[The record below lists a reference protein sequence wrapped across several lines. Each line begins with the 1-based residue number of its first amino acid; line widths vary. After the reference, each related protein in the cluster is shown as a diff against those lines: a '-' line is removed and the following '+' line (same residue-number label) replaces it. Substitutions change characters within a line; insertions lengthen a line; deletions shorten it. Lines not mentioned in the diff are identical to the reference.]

1 MLWKTPDRPNGQIS
15 RSFPDGVVK
24 IYNAENAAK
33 PGYAPEI
40 KKTLKATLP
49 YEERRLGIQ
58 RFYSG
63 AQNQTRIQRVL
74 RVPRGV
80 KITNRDIAES
90 EDGALYRIDLVQAVT
105 EGAPPALDVQLVEY
119 TQGASL

>member
-58 RFYSG
+58 RYYM
-63 AQNQTRIQRVL
+63 AEQNQIQVQRVV

-80 KITNRDIAES
+80 KITSQDVAET
-90 EDGALYRIDLVQAVT
+90 EDGETYRINKVQAVT
-105 EGAPPALDVQLVEY
+105 EGMPPALDLELAAY
-119 TQGASL
+119 TQGVSG

>member
-1 MLWKTPDRPNGQIS
+1 MLRVPDKPNGKIS
-15 RSFPDGVVK
+15 RSFCDGVVK
-24 IYNAENAAK
+24 IYATEDAAQ

-63 AQNQTRIQRVL
+63 AQNQTRVQRVL

-80 KITNRDIAES
+80 KITNRDIAET

>member
-1 MLWKTPDRPNGQIS
+1 MWKTPERPRGQIS

-24 IYNAENAAK
+24 IYATENAAK

-40 KKTLKATLP
+40 VKTLKAALP

-58 RFYSG
+58 RYYSG

-74 RVPRGV
+74 RVPRGMPV
-80 KITNRDIAES
+80 SNQDMAET

-105 EGAPPALDVQLVEY
+105 EGAPPALDIQLVEY
-119 TQGASL
+119 RQGVSR